1 MKKKIE
7 QFEKTIKEKQFII
20 DRHYMNILDLETR
33 LSKAEEILADLTP
46 AQLSES
52 FLTILTR
59 YEKIAAEA
67 SEFRSYKRPIRT
79 TLGGTSGSVL
89 GKW

>member
-33 LSKAEEILADLTP
+33 LSKAEEIFSRLN
-46 AQLSES
+46 SS
-52 FLTILTR
+52 TI
-59 YEKIAAEA
+59 K
-67 SEFRSYKRPIRT
+67 
-79 TLGGTSGSVL
+79 
-89 GKW
+89 